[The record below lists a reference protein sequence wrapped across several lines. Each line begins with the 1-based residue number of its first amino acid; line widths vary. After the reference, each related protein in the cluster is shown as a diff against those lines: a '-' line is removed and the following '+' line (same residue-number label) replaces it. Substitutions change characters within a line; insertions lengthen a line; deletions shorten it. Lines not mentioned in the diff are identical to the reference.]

1 MISSL
6 FQSMLPFEISHLCTC
21 SKKFQT
27 TSLLE
32 NYIPPRCFRE
42 YRWSHHHK
50 SVCTILSFK
59 FAVLVIFC
67 LVFPFSLASSRISV
81 KIISVCYLFL
91 CGCGFLY
98 HTSKICHYY
107 YFFISSVKVAQRA
120 LQMKLKIRE
129 MLEISLFPG

>member
-6 FQSMLPFEISHLCTC
+6 FQSMPSFDISHLCTC

-50 SVCTILSFK
+50 SVCTIFSFK
-59 FAVLVIFC
+59 FAVIVVFC
-67 LVFPFSLASSRISV
+67 LMFPFSLASSRISV

-98 HTSKICHYY
+98 HMSKISHD
-107 YFFISSVKVAQRA
+107 FFISFVKVAQRA

-129 MLEISLFPG
+129 MLEISLSPG